1 MSKLSTA
8 ERIHAL
14 DFMEG
19 FTAEQ
24 WAQWFA
30 QDNIETTNSLHGFSV
45 GDYVTF
51 TNDYGCEFKGYQIKA
66 ITVKNQIDSSEA
78 DPYHFYLNTDAF
90 WSPHSLSSLSKADN
104 CVNYFIDREVSRL
117 FKDMGAFYA
126 FGGEQFNAKKKAGVK
141 YCEILGGLCC
151 PIENRDNLLKAFL
164 GLHDEGRKKRMEAFS
179 LEAIIQYELANHECW
194 YTGSIPKDTIED
206 LIEDYGAT
214 KEMIYKVFSEGWAK
228 YD

>member
-66 ITVKNQIDSSEA
+66 ITVKNQIDSSPE

-90 WSPHSLSSLSKADN
+90 WSPHKLSSLSKADN
-104 CVNYFIDREVSRL
+104 CVNYFIDRQVSRL
-117 FKDMGAFYA
+117 FDDMGAFYA
-126 FGGEQFNAKKKAGVK
+126 FGRKQFEEGRKEGVK
-141 YCEILGGLCC
+141 YCELLGGLLC
-151 PIENRDNLLKAFL
+151 PIENRDALLKRFL
-164 GLHDEGRKKRMEAFS
+164 ELHEEGRKKRMEAFS
-179 LEAIIQYELANHECW
+179 LEAIIKYELANHECW
-194 YTGSIPKDTIED
+194 YTGSIPKDTIEE
-206 LIEDYGAT
+206 LMEDYGAT
-214 KEMIYKVFSEGWAK
+214 REQIYKVFSEGWK
-228 YD
+228 DVE